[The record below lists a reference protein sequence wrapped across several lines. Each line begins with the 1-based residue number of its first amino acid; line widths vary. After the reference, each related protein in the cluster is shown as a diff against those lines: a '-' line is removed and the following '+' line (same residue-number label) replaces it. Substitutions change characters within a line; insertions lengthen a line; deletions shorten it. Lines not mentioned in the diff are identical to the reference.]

1 MRVLAAYADEF
12 VKSFHDI
19 DAGVAGI
26 LAEQV
31 EAQLRAN
38 PLPPAAAARV
48 QSEEEEKS
56 VEKSVEEPSVEPDG
70 MMEEKELGKAKED
83 KSNPISASIEDSEA
97 VDTTDDDS
105 DMLLPPDQFTEPEFD
120 IAEEVKISHLEAN
133 GLEAEQMVCTV
144 VCASLF
150 CQNALTQK

>member
-1 MRVLAAYADEF
+1 MAANADEF

-56 VEKSVEEPSVEPDG
+56 EEKSVEEPSVESAG
-70 MMEEKELGKAKED
+70 VMEEKELSQAKED
-83 KSNPISASIEDSEA
+83 KSNPISASVEDSEA

-105 DMLLPPDQFTEPEFD
+105 DMLLPLDQFTEPEFD

-133 GLEAEQMVCTV
+133 GLEAEQMVC
-144 VCASLF
+144 CM
-150 CQNALTQK
+150 C